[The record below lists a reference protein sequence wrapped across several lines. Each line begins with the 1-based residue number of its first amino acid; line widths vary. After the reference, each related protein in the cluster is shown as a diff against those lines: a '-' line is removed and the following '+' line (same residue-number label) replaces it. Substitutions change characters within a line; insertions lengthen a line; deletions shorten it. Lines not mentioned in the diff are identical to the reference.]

1 MKNPLLTFFAGLI
14 MLTAGLFWLTSI
26 VQVSSIW
33 GTGWHIGSMNITG
46 GFTLVPLI
54 AGILWLFF
62 DPKSKGA
69 RVLSILGVVIII
81 AGVIMSLR
89 FYVHGTSLFVFIII
103 FVCIAGG
110 AGLIARTLFTGR
122 GSASN
127 EKDSKSSGKNSDKS

>member
-1 MKNPLLTFFAGLI
+1 MNKPLLTFFAGLI

-33 GTGWHIGSMNITG
+33 GAGWHIGGINITG

-69 RVLSILGVVIII
+69 RILCVLGVVIII

-110 AGLIARTLFTGR
+110 AGLIARTLFSTS
-122 GSASN
+122 GSASR
-127 EKDSKSSGKNSDKS
+127 GSDKKSEKK